1 MTQEERVSELFRRI
15 RDWHVDKVGMHIQD
29 AASDL
34 QEFMRDNC
42 REYNNE
48 TYEWESISDTKTIA
62 LLSQKF
68 REDKKWLKEYMEEK
82 KERFRKLL
90 MTLPCNQK

>member
-1 MTQEERVSELFRRI
+1 MTQSERVSELFGRM

-34 QEFMRDNC
+34 QEFMRQCC

-48 TYEWESISDTKTIA
+48 TYEWEDLSDTKTIA
-62 LLSQKF
+62 LLRHKF
-68 REDKKWLKEYMEEK
+68 REDKNWLKS
-82 KERFRKLL
+82 
-90 MTLPCNQK
+90 QK